1 MLVFYIIFAAKIF
14 MVVYMKNELII
25 SQLQN
30 IFQDKSCF
38 SRQELFDFFRGYEA
52 DLKESTFRWK
62 IHDLKNRH
70 VISPVSRNLFT
81 LHYKSVF
88 LPHISKTEH
97 KTFSKIQK
105 QFPTLKCCIWSTQII
120 HEFMLHIP
128 AQSITILQVE
138 KEAIEPV
145 NDFLKEEKLNVFA
158 QPEEKE
164 IEKYVFKSESAVV
177 LESLVTKSPVQ
188 QMNKTTTVTLE
199 KLMID
204 LISDKKLFAPFQ
216 GSEIIHILNTA
227 YNRYTIHFTT
237 LFHYAGRR
245 GKVNELTELLSR
257 TDIPKTFYYDNN

>member
-1 MLVFYIIFAAKIF
+1 
-14 MVVYMKNELII
+14 MKNELII
-25 SQLQN
+25 NRLHN
-30 IFQDKSCF
+30 RFQDKSCF
-38 SRQELFDFFRGYEA
+38 TRQELFDFFREFET
-52 DLKESTFRWK
+52 DLKETTFRWK
-62 IHDLKNRH
+62 IHDLKNKRI
-70 VISPVSRNLFT
+70 ISPVSRNFFT
-81 LHYKSVF
+81 LQYKPVF
-88 LPHISKTEH
+88 QPYISETEQ

-145 NDFLKEEKLNVFA
+145 YDYLKGQKINVFA

-164 IEKYVFKSESAVV
+164 IARYVSKSKSAIV

-188 QMNKTTTVTLE
+188 QVNSATTVTLE
-199 KLMID
+199 KMLID
-204 LISDKKLFAPFQ
+204 LISEPTLFVPFQ
-216 GSEIIHILNTA
+216 GSEMIHIINTA

-245 GKVNELTELLSR
+245 GKEVELTELLNK
-257 TDIPKTFYYDNN
+257 TDIPKTYFYDT